1 MKEVKLDIT
10 VEGGLEDF
18 LGINI
23 DHEKDGT
30 IHLRQPHLID
40 QISKDLRLDK
50 EKVATKDTPASSSKI
65 LL

>member
-23 DHEKDGT
+23 DHKKASTTSGLRDP
-30 IHLRQPHLID
+30 IHIV
-40 QISKDLRLDK
+40 S
-50 EKVATKDTPASSSKI
+50 VG
-65 LL
+65 